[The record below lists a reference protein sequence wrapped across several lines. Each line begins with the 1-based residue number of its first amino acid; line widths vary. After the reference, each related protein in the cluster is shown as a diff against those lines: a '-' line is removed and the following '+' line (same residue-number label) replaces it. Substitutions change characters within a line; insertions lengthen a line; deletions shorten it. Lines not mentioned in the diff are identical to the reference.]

1 MQDVNEKM
9 LKDAAVGADLGNQ
22 VGDCS
27 VEKGVFQP
35 SKETRKGV
43 YFPDYWRKKKLNRAF
58 VDELEKAAKSE
69 PFATDEYGEYR
80 FGTFLHGCA
89 VVKVEITDNLLSIA
103 IHSQHPVGLPM
114 LREIR
119 YKYAPDA
126 LLMTML
132 MPSRGDQI
140 SENTIV
146 FYQIPGSLSED
157 GIQDVPFENEGEE

>member
-9 LKDAAVGADLGNQ
+9 LKEAEVSVDLGSQ
-22 VGDCS
+22 AGDCS

-35 SKETRKGV
+35 SKETRKAV

-80 FGTFLHGCA
+80 FGTFLHGCS
-89 VVKVEITDNLLSIA
+89 VVKVEMTDNLLSIA

-119 YKYAPDA
+119 YKFAPDA
-126 LLMTML
+126 MLMTML
-132 MPSRGDQI
+132 MPARDQQI

-146 FYQIPGSLSED
+146 LYQIPGSLSD
-157 GIQDVPFENEGEE
+157 NVSFEERKE

>member
-1 MQDVNEKM
+1 MQERNEILNEMEKAG
-9 LKDAAVGADLGNQ
+9 LNGKAVDNFAD
-22 VGDCS
+22 
-27 VEKGVFQP
+27 KGVFQP
-35 SKETRKGV
+35 NKETRKGV
-43 YFPDYWRKKKLNRAF
+43 FFPEYWKKKKLNRAF

-89 VVKVEITDNLLSIA
+89 VVKVEITDNLLSVA
-103 IHSQHPVGLPM
+103 IHSQHSVGLPM

-126 LLMTML
+126 MLMTML
-132 MPSRGDQI
+132 MPARDQQI

-146 FYQIPGSLSED
+146 LYQIPGSLNEE
-157 GIQDVPFENEGEE
+157 GVQDVVFEGEEE

>member
-1 MQDVNEKM
+1 MQERKLN
-9 LKDAAVGADLGNQ
+9 AAIVDEAESKPLENVRSD
-22 VGDCS
+22 
-27 VEKGVFQP
+27 KGVFQAN
-35 SKETRKGV
+35 KDGNRGV
-43 YFPDYWRKKKLNRAF
+43 QFPAFWKKKKLNPSF
-58 VDELEKAAKSE
+58 VNELEKAANSD
-69 PFATDEYGEYR
+69 PFEKDEFGEYR

-146 FYQIPGSLSED
+146 LYQIPGSLSED